1 MKVGVFGGCFNPIHN
16 AHLAIAEGLVKK
28 GYVDKV
34 IFVPTD
40 SSYDKKDLIPYEFR
54 ETMIKLAIENYD
66 FLEVSNVGT
75 LRNNRYTYQVLDKL
89 AEDNLQDRFYF
100 ICGTDNLKE
109 LDTWKEYEYI
119 LDTYG
124 IIVIRRDKD
133 DLDKILKMY
142 GAHKSG
148 IIVSDIETG
157 EISSTMIRELIKRGD
172 LERTKPYLDEK
183 IIQYI
188 EGNGLYAKKGDN
200 NS

>member
-16 AHLAIAEGLVKK
+16 AHLTIAEGLVKK

-142 GAHKSG
+142 EPHKSG

-172 LERTKPYLDEK
+172 IDRTKSYLDEK
-183 IIQYI
+183 IVQYI
-188 EGNGLYAKKGDN
+188 EDNGLYAKKGDN